1 MLFWAKKFR
10 IENKQVFIKITH
22 VLIHEVR
29 SPINHTQHIT
39 LCIGIYKTPIG
50 YGSSEAEDESEL
62 VDNTCTISASQRK
75 TEQTQVQFFV
85 PCL

>member
-1 MLFWAKKFR
+1 MPSPPS
-10 IENKQVFIKITH
+10 KITP
-22 VLIHEVR
+22 VLIHELI
-29 SPINHTQHIT
+29 SPIKHTQH
-39 LCIGIYKTPIG
+39 LAQCLGNRKTPIG